1 MATDRCNG
9 LHPDYYIKHIVLNA
23 IHLQNFQQIYVHCV
37 KVQFLCQ
44 KSVIQQVN
52 TAISL
57 WCSANIYISIDSG
70 CDRVIK
76 GAGHKAKRSTA
87 V

>member
-1 MATDRCNG
+1 MVIDRCNG
-9 LHPDYYIKHIVLNA
+9 VHLDYYIKHIVLNT

-44 KSVIQQVN
+44 NSVIQQVN

-57 WCSANIYISIDSG
+57 
-70 CDRVIK
+70 
-76 GAGHKAKRSTA
+76 
-87 V
+87 

>member
-1 MATDRCNG
+1 MAINRCNG
-9 LHPDYYIKHIVLNA
+9 VHPDYYIKHIVLNA

-44 KSVIQQVN
+44 NSVIQQVN

-57 WCSANIYISIDSG
+57 
-70 CDRVIK
+70 
-76 GAGHKAKRSTA
+76 
-87 V
+87 